1 MSVHSQSTA
10 PYEAATPAFA
20 SAHPPEFPR
29 HVVTAVLVSHDGAR
43 WLPDALAGLLGQERP
58 VQNVVA
64 ADTGSADASAG
75 LVTEA
80 LGAERVLHLARR
92 TGFGTAV
99 DEAVRTAGVLGPEE
113 LPYLKRPSG
122 WDPVSRSWR
131 DDTYDLPELP
141 HGEPVQ
147 WLWLLH
153 DDCAPDPDAL
163 AELLRV
169 VENDP
174 HAAVVG
180 PKLRGWYDRKQ
191 LLEVGVSIA
200 NSGRRWT
207 GLDRR
212 EQDQGQHDQVRSVL
226 SVSTAGM
233 LIRRDVWEE
242 LGGFDRRL
250 PLMRDDVDLC
260 WRAHAAG
267 HRVVVA
273 PDAVLRHAEASARER
288 RPIDCVG
295 RSVANPHR
303 VDKAGAVYTLLTNT
317 RGRGLPYVMLRLVLG
332 TLMRVV
338 AYLVGKAPGQA
349 LDEVAGLV
357 GTLLRPERILAGRR
371 RRGSGTVD
379 ASELRPLFPPPGATV
394 KATAEQVV
402 GHFGGST
409 DAEAGSRHG
418 AVESGPGGDDA
429 DFLEIEQ
436 FARLKRIARKPGP
449 VLFAVLLVVSLVACR
464 ALLGAGALAG
474 GALLPAPEH
483 VSELWNRYADVWH
496 PFGTGGTQSAPPYL
510 GIIAA
515 LSAVLLGH
523 VGLALTLLLVCS
535 VPLAGLTAYFVSRP
549 LTGSR
554 LLRAWGSVAY
564 AFLPAATGA
573 LASGRV
579 GTAVLAVL
587 LPLIARCAV
596 SAAGLRGARGS
607 WRAVWAYTFL
617 LTLAMAFT
625 PIVWPLAVVLG
636 IAVLALR
643 RDDLVAYGLRFLALV
658 GTPLLVLAP
667 WSLSLLSSPSDFFRE
682 AGMEFGKGSA
692 SALDLLGMSP
702 GGPKTAG
709 GVLLIG
715 VVLAALAALLRGERQ
730 FAIRGAW
737 AVALVGLVFSV
748 LANNAGWAGP
758 ATLVYGIALLAAAVL
773 GAEGA
778 RGRVATQS
786 FGWRQPVA
794 GLIAVAALVAPLIAA
809 FGWMASGADGPLE
822 RRDPVQVPAFVA
834 EESGTRDQARTLI
847 LGGKSDAEVSY
858 TLVRGSGGR
867 LGDAELARAGG
878 DSPRLDKI
886 VAGLVA
892 GSGADQ
898 SDQLSGYAIRYLLV
912 RDGAPPAMSRVLDA
926 TPGLSR
932 LSQLDGS
939 ALWRVDRQVARA
951 TIIPGTSTTA
961 SGGAADAAEPMS
973 VAAGPVDIH
982 TTVPAGTSG
991 RVLRIA
997 DSVAPGWTA
1006 TLDGRA
1012 LTRTTVDGWAQ
1023 GFELPTQGGKL
1034 DVTYDQPFTHTLWTW
1049 AQVVLVIVLLVLAL
1063 PGRRKEIDDDLPEE
1077 ELPVPAEP
1085 VAGEGRRARRLRA
1098 AAQAEAE
1105 AGAED
1110 ETDGA
1115 APAGAQP
1122 LPEPAAD
1129 DPYRPAEP
1137 DEEKPGMP
1145 AAEGDFAPQY
1155 GADVPQQPA
1164 YGEWD
1169 QPAYPPAGQYAGGQY
1184 AGEQYRNEQYQ
1195 DGQFQGGRFPDGQ
1208 YAEGRYPDAQYG
1220 NEPYQ
1225 DGQQAHGGQY
1235 QDGQYQEGHQE
1246 GQYQDG
1252 QQYDPYPQQAPQE
1265 GEYDPY
1271 GYGRQPRQQPYPD
1284 ETEHRPDGSNQ

>member
-1 MSVHSQSTA
+1 
-10 PYEAATPAFA
+10 
-20 SAHPPEFPR
+20 
-29 HVVTAVLVSHDGAR
+29 
-43 WLPDALAGLLGQERP
+43 
-58 VQNVVA
+58 
-64 ADTGSADASAG
+64 
-75 LVTEA
+75 
-80 LGAERVLHLARR
+80 
-92 TGFGTAV
+92 
-99 DEAVRTAGVLGPEE
+99 
-113 LPYLKRPSG
+113 
-122 WDPVSRSWR
+122 
-131 DDTYDLPELP
+131 
-141 HGEPVQ
+141 
-147 WLWLLH
+147 
-153 DDCAPDPDAL
+153 
-163 AELLRV
+163 
-169 VENDP
+169 
-174 HAAVVG
+174 
-180 PKLRGWYDRKQ
+180 
-191 LLEVGVSIA
+191 
-200 NSGRRWT
+200 
-207 GLDRR
+207 
-212 EQDQGQHDQVRSVL
+212 
-226 SVSTAGM
+226 
-233 LIRRDVWEE
+233 
-242 LGGFDRRL
+242 
-250 PLMRDDVDLC
+250 
-260 WRAHAAG
+260 
-267 HRVVVA
+267 
-273 PDAVLRHAEASARER
+273 
-288 RPIDCVG
+288 
-295 RSVANPHR
+295 
-303 VDKAGAVYTLLTNT
+303 
-317 RGRGLPYVMLRLVLG
+317 
-332 TLMRVV
+332 
-338 AYLVGKAPGQA
+338 
-349 LDEVAGLV
+349 
-357 GTLLRPERILAGRR
+357 
-371 RRGSGTVD
+371 
-379 ASELRPLFPPPGATV
+379 
-394 KATAEQVV
+394 
-402 GHFGGST
+402 
-409 DAEAGSRHG
+409 
-418 AVESGPGGDDA
+418 
-429 DFLEIEQ
+429 
-436 FARLKRIARKPGP
+436 
-449 VLFAVLLVVSLVACR
+449 
-464 ALLGAGALAG
+464 
-474 GALLPAPEH
+474 
-483 VSELWNRYADVWH
+483 
-496 PFGTGGTQSAPPYL
+496 
-510 GIIAA
+510 
-515 LSAVLLGH
+515 
-523 VGLALTLLLVCS
+523 
-535 VPLAGLTAYFVSRP
+535 
-549 LTGSR
+549 
-554 LLRAWGSVAY
+554 
-564 AFLPAATGA
+564 
-573 LASGRV
+573 
-579 GTAVLAVL
+579 
-587 LPLIARCAV
+587 
-596 SAAGLRGARGS
+596 
-607 WRAVWAYTFL
+607 
-617 LTLAMAFT
+617 
-625 PIVWPLAVVLG
+625 
-636 IAVLALR
+636 
-643 RDDLVAYGLRFLALV
+643 
-658 GTPLLVLAP
+658 
-667 WSLSLLSSPSDFFRE
+667 
-682 AGMEFGKGSA
+682 
-692 SALDLLGMSP
+692 
-702 GGPKTAG
+702 
-709 GVLLIG
+709 
-715 VVLAALAALLRGERQ
+715 
-730 FAIRGAW
+730 
-737 AVALVGLVFSV
+737 
-748 LANNAGWAGP
+748 
-758 ATLVYGIALLAAAVL
+758 
-773 GAEGA
+773 
-778 RGRVATQS
+778 
-786 FGWRQPVA
+786 
-794 GLIAVAALVAPLIAA
+794 
-809 FGWMASGADGPLE
+809 MASGADGPLE

-1235 QDGQYQEGHQE
+1235 QDGQYQEGHQD